1 MELVEGTKANAPK
14 ADQLRDKTLQILK
27 DIALALSVAV
37 EALGHAHLPDVE
49 GGADFYE
56 EVRRFEVAL
65 IQRALKQ
72 TGGNQARAAR
82 LLNLK
87 QTTLHEKIKRYNVYL
102 ETEIYYK
109 DDSAACV
116 NAHCKSLRES

>member
-1 MELVEGTKANAPK
+1 MGLVKGNKSISPHS
-14 ADQLRDKTLQILK
+14 DQLESRTLQMLK
-27 DIALALSVAV
+27 DVALALSVAV
-37 EALGHAHLPDVE
+37 EALGNPRMPDVE
-49 GGADFYE
+49 SGTDFYE

-72 TGGNQARAAR
+72 TGGNQAQAAR

-87 QTTLHEKIKRYNVYL
+87 QTTLHEKIKRYDIYPDTV
-102 ETEIYYK
+102 IYYS

-116 NAHCKSLRES
+116 SAHCEPS